1 MRSPVATSSWS
12 SSSSVTHELGD
23 IATAAIEGAMPGLIS
38 LSEQLHADPE
48 LSFEEHRSAERVAT
62 ALEGAGFHV
71 ERQVAGLPTAFRAS
85 VGSGDLV
92 IGLIA
97 EYDALPGVGHACG
110 HNLIS
115 AITLGAALGLS
126 AVCEQAGIRVEVLG
140 TPAEEGGGGKVLML
154 DAGVFGDVHAAL
166 MAHPWSFDRL
176 ASQCLAVDHFDVIY
190 EGRTAHASAAPFE
203 GINAG
208 DAMTIAQVSL
218 GLLRQ
223 QLPAGD
229 QIHGIVTHGGEAANV
244 IPGHV
249 TGRFMC
255 RSRTVEGL
263 DVLIERVHACFEAGA
278 LASGAALEIN
288 RLSPIYTHLEQD
300 PDLLAAYR
308 RHAEERGRRFDLD
321 DEGAPLPTYSTDMAN
336 ISLAMPSIH
345 PLIGLETNGAVNH
358 QPEFAAACVG
368 PSAEAAL
375 RDGAIALCLTAIDA
389 ATTEVI
395 RTRLLER

>member
-1 MRSPVATSSWS
+1 MIAELSS
-12 SSSSVTHELGD
+12 
-23 IATAAIEGAMPGLIS
+23 IATATIEEAMPGLIS
-38 LSEQLHADPE
+38 LSERLHADPE
-48 LSFEEHRSAERVAT
+48 LSFEEHRSSEMVAS
-62 ALEGAGFHV
+62 ALEAAGFDV

-85 VGSGDLV
+85 FGTGELV

-115 AITLGAALGLS
+115 AMTLGAAIGLA
-126 AVCEQAGIRVEVLG
+126 AVCDAAGIRVEVFG

-154 DAGVFGDVHAAL
+154 DAGVFGGVHAAL

-176 ASQCLAVDHFDVIY
+176 ASQCLAVDHFDVTY

-203 GINAG
+203 GINAS

-223 QLPAGD
+223 QLPPGD

-255 RSRTVEGL
+255 RSRSVEGL
-263 DVLIERVHACFEAGA
+263 EVLIGRVRACFEAGA
-278 LASGAALEIN
+278 LASGASLEIT

-308 RHAEERGRRFDLD
+308 RHAEERGRRFELD
-321 DEGAPLPTYSTDMAN
+321 DDGAPLPTYSTDMAN
-336 ISLAMPSIH
+336 VSLAMPSIH

-368 PSAEAAL
+368 PSADTAL
-375 RDGAIALCLTAIDA
+375 RDGAIALCRTALDA
-389 ATTEVI
+389 ATTPAI
-395 RTRLLER
+395 RDRLLTR